1 MARQPVR
8 AGRSARD
15 RDGRWYRP
23 ANKKERRHE
32 ESAHVRTGS
41 RPGRHRPG
49 GRQTVQCQPHA
60 GHRHPADERDS
71 QRLTL
76 SIWGQNQQ
84 HSLAIGFVNG
94 TSGDSSGLCIGL
106 VNYGD
111 KYTGVQW
118 GIVNYE
124 KGDFLGWQS
133 AAVNYTDGMF
143 TGFQSG
149 WINYAGNLNGFQLG
163 LVNIADQ
170 AKAALQIGLVN
181 IIQQNTMWFRELPD
195 ALAPGMVIANWRF

>member
-71 QRLTL
+71 QRPDPEHL
-76 SIWGQNQQ
+76 GPEPAA
-84 HSLAIGFVNG
+84 LAGDRLRQRHD
-94 TSGDSSGLCIGL
+94 GDSSGLCIGL

>member
-1 MARQPVR
+1 M
-8 AGRSARD
+8 
-15 RDGRWYRP
+15 
-23 ANKKERRHE
+23 
-32 ESAHVRTGS
+32 
-41 RPGRHRPG
+41 
-49 GRQTVQCQPHA
+49 
-60 GHRHPADERDS
+60 
-71 QRLTL
+71 
-76 SIWGQNQQ
+76 
-84 HSLAIGFVNG
+84 
-94 TSGDSSGLCIGL
+94 
-106 VNYGD
+106 
-111 KYTGVQW
+111 QW

-195 ALAPGMVIANWRF
+195 ALAPGMVIANWRFLSGARTATRRTAAGPGIPARGKRPAARAAGRSSCSPCRPAPSPFPGAHDHLRASYAS

>member
-1 MARQPVR
+1 MKRALTFALVLGLAGIVR
-8 AGRSARD
+8 AADKPFNASLTPDIAIQPTSA
-15 RDGRWYRP
+15 
-23 ANKKERRHE
+23 
-32 ESAHVRTGS
+32 
-41 RPGRHRPG
+41 
-49 GRQTVQCQPHA
+49 TVS
-60 GHRHPADERDS
+60 G
-71 QRLTL
+71 LTL

-149 WINYAGNLNGFQLG
+149 WIDYAGNLNGFQLG